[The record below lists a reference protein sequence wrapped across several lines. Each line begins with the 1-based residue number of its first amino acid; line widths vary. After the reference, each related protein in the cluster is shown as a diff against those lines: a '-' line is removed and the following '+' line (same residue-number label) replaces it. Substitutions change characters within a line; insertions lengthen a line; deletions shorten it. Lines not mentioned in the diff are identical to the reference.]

1 VDKLHR
7 ERHALQ
13 VQVARLHQEERCLS
27 AGELEEGV
35 DHAEEI
41 GFGEVIERG
50 LRAVEG
56 LPAELVYAAPRAYLP

>member
-1 VDKLHR
+1 MPK
-7 ERHALQ
+7 
-13 VQVARLHQEERCLS
+13 
-27 AGELEEGV
+27 
-35 DHAEEI
+35 EI